1 MDTADARTRIGP
13 GWRLFQFVGVVAALS
28 YLFGWFYAGPN
39 RYLDGLGGGVQSTWG
54 SVVGLLSPIVAIV
67 MIVLALA
74 PERMSFLTERRPG
87 ARLAL
92 AAILVLAAAWM
103 VNAIFFSPMYDKF
116 LTTPG
121 DPAKVLPIS
130 GGVFLHMVLQHWFQS
145 IAVIV
150 LALSPERYA
159 SLLRSPVPA
168 GLQCAVVRC
177 A

>member
-1 MDTADARTRIGP
+1 METTDTRTRIGP
-13 GWRLFQFVGVVAALS
+13 GWRLFQLLGLVAALS
-28 YLFGWFYAGPN
+28 YLAGWLYAGPS
-39 RYLDGLGGGVQSTWG
+39 RYLEGIGSGVQGTWGGV
-54 SVVGLLSPIVAIV
+54 VGMLSPVVAVV

-74 PERMSFLTERRPG
+74 PERLSFLAERRPA

-92 AAILVLAAAWM
+92 AAVLVLAVAWM

-116 LTTPG
+116 FTVPG
-121 DPAKVLPIS
+121 DPARVLPIS

-145 IAVIV
+145 IAVIT

-159 SLLRSPVPA
+159 SLLRSPEPA